1 MFHELFLT
9 REDCLVGKSMLFEDV
24 FSSFHKSTLIFEST
38 CTYGMNIILYKP
50 PSLVKRVMLLG
61 FPSPT
66 VFLACT
72 VTFIGVSGTVR
83 MEWW

>member
-1 MFHELFLT
+1 MHIHYE
-9 REDCLVGKSMLFEDV
+9 RI
-24 FSSFHKSTLIFEST
+24 H
-38 CTYGMNIILYKP
+38 KP

-72 VTFIGVSGTVR
+72 VTFIGVSGAVR
-83 MEWW
+83 MEWS

>member
-1 MFHELFLT
+1 MAVIVIT
-9 REDCLVGKSMLFEDV
+9 NRK
-24 FSSFHKSTLIFEST
+24 
-38 CTYGMNIILYKP
+38 ILYHNNRENIAINDIIVISHRPDTAQYERHTNKP
-50 PSLVKRVMLLG
+50 PSLVKSVMLLG

-72 VTFIGVSGTVR
+72 VTFIGVSGAVR